1 MNYTLNQLRIFL
13 KIVQK
18 ESITRAAEALFLTQ
32 PAVSIQL
39 KNFQDQFDIPLTE
52 IVNKKLY
59 VTDFGREV
67 AAAAEKILEEVYAI
81 NYKTAQYK
89 GQLSGRLR
97 ISVVSTGKYIIP
109 YLLADFMKR
118 HPAVELVLD
127 VSNRAN
133 VTLNLERNE
142 TDFSLVS
149 VLPERLNLEEITCMK
164 NQLYLVGHKPL
175 VFNENKDWREHLED
189 ITWLKRETGSATRKA
204 QDEYLHTHHIH
215 VRRHIELTSNEAIK
229 QAIIAGL
236 GYSIMPLIGI
246 RNELQL
252 GQLCLTPINDLP
264 IETHWRLVWPKGKKH
279 NAVAEAFK
287 KYISENIQQ
296 IVAKNFGFIDALSA
310 VPTPMPISN

>member
-67 AAAAEKILEEVYAI
+67 AAAAENILEEVYAI

-109 YLLADFMKR
+109 YLLADFMKA
-118 HPAVELVLD
+118 HPGVELALD

-149 VLPERLNLEEITCMK
+149 IMPDRLNLEEIPCMK
-164 NQLYLVGHKPL
+164 NQLFLVGKEPL
-175 VFNENKDWREHLED
+175 SFPKKDTGYKELEE
-189 ITWLKRETGSATRKA
+189 ITWVKRETGSATRKA
-204 QDEYLHTHHIH
+204 LDEYLSSHQIQ
-215 VRRHIELTSNEAIK
+215 VRRHIQLTSNEAVK
-229 QAIIAGL
+229 QALVAGL
-236 GYSIMPLIGI
+236 GYYIMPLIGI

-252 GQLCLTPINDLP
+252 GQLTVSKLPDLP
-264 IETHWRLVWPKGKKH
+264 LESMWRVVWPKGKKH
-279 NAVAEAFK
+279 NGAAEAFK
-287 KYISENIQQ
+287 NHLQENMPQ
-296 IVAKNFGFIDALSA
+296 IIEKNFGYIDGLTA
-310 VPTPMPISN
+310 VPKSIM

>member
-97 ISVVSTGKYIIP
+97 ISVVSTGKYIVP
-109 YLLADFMKR
+109 YLLADFMKE
-118 HPAVELVLD
+118 HPGVELVLD

-149 VLPERLNLEEITCMK
+149 VLPERLNLEEIHCMK
-164 NQLYLVGHKPL
+164 NQLYLVGKETLQVAP
-175 VFNENKDWREHLED
+175 KGAWQKAIED
-189 ITWLKRETGSATRKA
+189 ITWVKRETGSATRKA
-204 QDEYLHTHHIH
+204 LDEYLDSHDIQ
-215 VRRHIELTSNEAIK
+215 VRRHIELTSNEAVK
-229 QAIIAGL
+229 QALIAGL

-246 RNELQL
+246 RNELTL
-252 GQLCLTPINDLP
+252 GQLKVTALPDLP
-264 IETHWRLVWPKGKKH
+264 LESMWRVVWPKGKKH
-279 NAVAEAFK
+279 NGAAMAFK
-287 KYISENIQQ
+287 NYLTEQLPQ
-296 IVAKNFGFIDALSA
+296 IIEKNFGYIDGLTA
-310 VPTPMPISN
+310 VPKSMM

>member
-67 AAAAEKILEEVYAI
+67 AAAAENILEQVYAI

-97 ISVVSTGKYIIP
+97 ISVVSTGKYIVP
-109 YLLADFMKR
+109 YLLADFMKD
-118 HPAVELVLD
+118 HPGVELVLD

-149 VLPERLNLEEITCMK
+149 VLPERLNLEEIHCMK
-164 NQLYLVGHKPL
+164 NQLFLVGKETLQVAP
-175 VFNENKDWREHLED
+175 KADWQKAIED
-189 ITWLKRETGSATRKA
+189 ITWVKRETGSATRKA
-204 QDEYLHTHHIH
+204 LDEYLDSHDIQ
-215 VRRHIELTSNEAIK
+215 VRRHIELTSNEAVK
-229 QAIIAGL
+229 QALIAGL

-246 RNELQL
+246 RNELTL
-252 GQLCLTPINDLP
+252 GQLKVTALPDLP
-264 IETHWRLVWPKGKKH
+264 LESMWRVVWPKGKKH
-279 NAVAEAFK
+279 NGAALAFK
-287 KYISENIQQ
+287 NYLIEQLPQ
-296 IVAKNFGFIDALSA
+296 IIEKNFGYIDGLTA
-310 VPTPMPISN
+310 VPKSMM

>member
-97 ISVVSTGKYIIP
+97 ISVVSTGKYIVP
-109 YLLADFMKR
+109 YLLADFMKE
-118 HPAVELVLD
+118 HPGVELVLD

-149 VLPERLNLEEITCMK
+149 VLPDRLNLEEIHCMK
-164 NQLYLVGHKPL
+164 NQLYLVGKETLQVAP
-175 VFNENKDWREHLED
+175 KGAWQKAIED
-189 ITWLKRETGSATRKA
+189 ITWVKRETGSATRKA
-204 QDEYLHTHHIH
+204 LDEYLDSHDIQ
-215 VRRHIELTSNEAIK
+215 VRRHIELTSNEAVK
-229 QAIIAGL
+229 QALIAGL

-246 RNELQL
+246 RNELTL
-252 GQLCLTPINDLP
+252 GQLKVTALPDLP
-264 IETHWRLVWPKGKKH
+264 LESMWRVVWPKGKKH
-279 NAVAEAFK
+279 NGAAMAFK
-287 KYISENIQQ
+287 NYLTEQLPQ
-296 IVAKNFGFIDALSA
+296 IIEKNFGYIDGLTA
-310 VPTPMPISN
+310 VPKSMM